1 MRKNLPRMALGK
13 LCGWFGITR
22 QAYYQNGKQS
32 VHRVL
37 KEDLILREICRIRH
51 LHPRM
56 GTRKLHG
63 KLMSF
68 LETHDM
74 KMGRDKLF
82 DLLSSN
88 HLLVRR
94 RRRTVRTTNS
104 CHWLRKYPNLTK
116 EFVPSAPHQLW
127 VSDIT
132 YWRIEQ
138 DRHVYISFITDAY
151 SHKIVGHHVADTL
164 EAVESV
170 QALQMAL
177 SSLDEESH
185 LQLVH
190 HSDRGLQYCSHEYVR
205 LLRANNIKISMTEG
219 GDPLD
224 NAVAERINGIIKG
237 EYLENYK
244 VSNIKQAQDLLNNVV
259 DLYNTERPHM
269 SISNLTP
276 EYVHQSSQSL
286 KTERKWK
293 NYYKKKHR
301 FVNLWQDLKV
311 PENPYQELLTNL

>member
-1 MRKNLPRMALGK
+1 MRNNRPRMSLGK

-22 QAYYQNGKQS
+22 QAYYQNFKDTA
-32 VHRVL
+32 HKVL
-37 KEDLILREICRIRH
+37 KEDLILQEVAKIRQ

-56 GTRKLHG
+56 GTRKLHV
-63 KLMSF
+63 KLMTF
-68 LETHDM
+68 LDEHEI
-74 KMGRDKLF
+74 KLGRDGLF

-88 HLLVRR
+88 YLLVRR

-104 CHWLRKYPNLTK
+104 SHWLRKYLNLTK
-116 EFVPSAPHQLW
+116 GLIPTAPNQLW

-132 YWRIEQ
+132 YWRISEGK
-138 DRHVYISFITDAY
+138 HVYISFVTDAH
-151 SHKIVGHHVADTL
+151 SHKIVGYQVANTL

-177 SSLDEESH
+177 SSLGEESSH

-190 HSDRGLQYCSHEYVR
+190 HSDRGIQYCSHEYVK
-205 LLRANNIKISMTEG
+205 LLKDNNIKISMTES

-224 NAVAERINGIIKG
+224 NALAERINGIIKG
-237 EYLENYK
+237 EYLDAYE
-244 VSNIKQAQDLLNNVV
+244 VSNIEQAKALLTEVV
-259 DLYNTERPHM
+259 ELYNRDRPHM

-276 EYVHQSSQSL
+276 EEVHKSKQSL

-293 NYYKKKHR
+293 NYYREKPK
-301 FVNLWQDLKV
+301 FVNLEQDLAETV
-311 PENPYQELLTNL
+311 NQCQD